1 MANFSFIYRIEFLIG
16 LERFLLYG
24 LCWHFK
30 QVLLQHSLQY
40 RGKHQASL
48 LFLFFPLCLLVCLK
62 FSPWPCDS
70 NHLMSE
76 RELRIWENAGLETA
90 HVHWDEITNGVL
102 VSDHEEMSSG
112 KTRVSKCA
120 DAQAGAGEF
129 GSRNAV
135 NILDGYINRW

>member
-1 MANFSFIYRIEFLIG
+1 MANFSFICRVEFLIG
-16 LERFLLYG
+16 LERFLYG

-30 QVLLQHSLQY
+30 QVLIQRSLHY

-48 LFLFFPLCLLVCLK
+48 LFLFFPPLFVCLK
-62 FSPWPCDS
+62 FFPWHCDS

-76 RELRIWENAGLETA
+76 WELRIWEKAGLETA
-90 HVHWDEITNGVL
+90 HIHWDEITNGIL
-102 VSDHEEMSSG
+102 FSDNEEMSSG
-112 KTRVSKCA
+112 KTREWASVQ

-135 NILDGYINRW
+135 KIPEGYINHW